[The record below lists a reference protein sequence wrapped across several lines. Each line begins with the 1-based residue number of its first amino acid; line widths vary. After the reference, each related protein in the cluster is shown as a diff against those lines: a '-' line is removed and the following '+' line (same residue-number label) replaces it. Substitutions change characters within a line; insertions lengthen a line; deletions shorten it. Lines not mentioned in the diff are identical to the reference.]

1 MLQPGKK
8 FDVKEK
14 KVYPPLPEDIYQV
27 ELLDITEETVPDKQF
42 PGNMQEVL
50 TFQFV
55 VLDAGEYRGR
65 SLFRRFV
72 PTYLWRKNNEKNA
85 LYQITKAL
93 ICRDMTDDEISN
105 FGTDQIN
112 MLVGYQLR
120 VGTIQKAGTGKNAAE
135 IYTNI
140 DKFLPKKEM
149 VERLTADEREK
160 ARVKKDRDEVQQPV
174 VADST
179 RENPETVTIDFLTA
193 VKALGGKEIPN
204 DDIPVI
210 NVPESAPNKVS
221 DVPY

>member
-1 MLQPGKK
+1 M
-8 FDVKEK
+8 KEK
-14 KVYPPLPEDIYQV
+14 KVYPPLPEDVYQV

-50 TFQFV
+50 KFQFV

-65 SLFRRFV
+65 SLFKRFV

-93 ICRDMTDDEISN
+93 ICRDMTDDEIDN

-112 MLVGYQLR
+112 MLVGHQLR
-120 VGTIQKAGTGKNAAE
+120 VGTIQKAGTGSKAAE

-149 VERLTADEREK
+149 MERLTADEREK
-160 ARVKKDRDEVQQPV
+160 ARVKTDATEVTQPV
-174 VADST
+174 VVDSV
-179 RENPETVTIDFLTA
+179 RENPETVKIDFAEA
-193 VKALGGKEIPN
+193 VKALGGKEVTN

-210 NVPESAPNKVS
+210 NVPDSAPKKLD
-221 DVPY
+221 DVPF